1 MKQKTAGIA
10 LVILSAII
18 FGSAPLFAKTIYS
31 HGSNPMTVTV
41 HRAVICTIIL
51 WAVQAFYVRQSFR
64 ITWKEL
70 KKLFFCSVG
79 FILTPMLLYS
89 SYNYLSSGLST
100 TIHFVYPVLVVICC
114 VTLFREKLTVK
125 KLICCVLCMLGI
137 VCFYTPD
144 GSIDIIGILIAFLSG
159 VTYTFYVVYL
169 DKSGLEK
176 MPSIKLGFWLNL
188 ICSVE
193 AVIVSLCMD
202 QLTFALEPV
211 AWGASLL
218 FATICCVAV
227 LSFQVGIKYVG
238 PQNASL
244 LSAFEPA
251 TSVVLGILV
260 FHEQLTLQSALGI
273 VSILVS
279 VILLSAGTSAEK
291 Q

>member
-1 MKQKTAGIA
+1 MKNKTAGIA
-10 LVILSAII
+10 LVIFSAII
-18 FGSAPLFAKTIYS
+18 FGSAPLFAKAIYS
-31 HGSNPMTVTV
+31 HGSNSMTFTV
-41 HRAVICTIIL
+41 HRTVVCALIL

-70 KKLFFCSVG
+70 KHLVLCSIG

-100 TIHFVYPVLVVICC
+100 TIHFVYPVLVVVTC
-114 VTLFREKLTVK
+114 VTFFREKLTAK

-144 GSIDIIGILIAFLSG
+144 GSIDIIGVLIAFLSG

-169 DKSGLEK
+169 DKSGLEE
-176 MPSIKLGFWLNL
+176 MPAIKLGFWLNL

-193 AVIVSLCMD
+193 AVIAAACMN

-218 FATICCVAV
+218 FAAICCAAV
-227 LSFQVGIKYVG
+227 LAFQVGVKYVG
-238 PQNASL
+238 SQNASL

-251 TSVVLGILV
+251 TSVILGILV
-260 FHEQLTLQSALGI
+260 FHEQLTLQSVLGI

-279 VILLSAGTSAEK
+279 VILLSAGKSAETR
-291 Q
+291 